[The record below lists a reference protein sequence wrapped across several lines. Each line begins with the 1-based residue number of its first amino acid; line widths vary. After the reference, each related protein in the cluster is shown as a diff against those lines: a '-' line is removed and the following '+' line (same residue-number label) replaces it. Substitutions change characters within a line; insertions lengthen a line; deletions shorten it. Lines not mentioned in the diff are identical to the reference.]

1 MMLVSFNSSTTDV
14 TSRAGSAYPSG
25 APSFFVV
32 FCRSLFVPL
41 SFFCCPLC
49 CLSIL
54 YLRIRITPL
63 VSSSS
68 FHWKFINSAQ
78 EYIGLGLWCIWCL
91 SPLAT
96 IFHLYRGGQFYWWR
110 KPEYPV
116 KIIDISQV
124 TDKLCH
130 IIYMI
135 TTTMAPT
142 NIYKIPKCLDKLHI
156 LISYLRL

>member
-1 MMLVSFNSSTTDV
+1 MLVSFNSSTTDV

-49 CLSIL
+49 CLSFLNIQIL
-54 YLRIRITPL
+54 ITLL
-63 VSSSS
+63 VFSSS

-96 IFHLYRGGQFYWWR
+96 IFQLYRGVSFIGGGNRSTRWKSSIYR
-110 KPEYPV
+110 KSLTNFVILYIWSRPRWPRP
-116 KIIDISQV
+116 
-124 TDKLCH
+124 
-130 IIYMI
+130 IY
-135 TTTMAPT
+135 TRYQNA
-142 NIYKIPKCLDKLHI
+142 
-156 LISYLRL
+156 

>member
-1 MMLVSFNSSTTDV
+1 MMFVSFNISTTGV

-25 APSFFVV
+25 APGFFVV

-63 VSSSS
+63 VSSRS

-78 EYIGLGLWCIWCL
+78 EYIGLGLLCLWCL
-91 SPLAT
+91 TPLAT
-96 IFHLYRGGQFYWWR
+96 IFQFYWWR

-116 KIIDISQV
+116 KTIDISQV

-135 TTTMAPT
+135 TTTMTPT
-142 NIYKIPKCLDKLHI
+142 NIYKIPKWLDKLHM